1 MYTFTPKQPQMIKN
15 LLSFFAIFCALTLSA
30 QPGLV
35 IDYNTGTED
44 AFDCFLC
51 TEQQTAR
58 VRTGV
63 VTVATSE
70 STGAE
75 PCLLIEGQFAL
86 LKDINPGA
94 EDSGVKFL
102 TSRNGFAYFAAK
114 DPVNGGAVWVSDGS
128 EAGTIVFYDPDP
140 ANTSASI
147 TAMEF
152 GADGALY
159 LTLGTTLYR
168 FSEGVGSQLATSVTL
183 STDRDNFPGG
193 SITPYN
199 EGIAYVANGSE
210 EFTGGVFYATDT
222 VRRLAFI
229 PGQRSFDQAFAP
241 REVNGNLV
249 FSLEASL
256 SSPER
261 RSSYVYDAAADS
273 LRRYLNDDGE
283 SLFVERWYE
292 ISDSLRIGRV
302 QKDINTDDY
311 YTFDGINEPVKL
323 FGEGRFSLAAR
334 QTAPAVRV
342 GDTLIWQTEGGVFN
356 DIAIKMTD
364 GTEAG
369 TSTIYE
375 STSAESVSNL
385 LHAGGYV
392 FFIATLSSSRGPL
405 DFYRYELATGEL
417 VNFYSTPELAVPSA
431 RYSLQLLDVQDSE
444 LYFAGDVE
452 PDLGREL
459 YRINTGV
466 EVVSAPNP
474 RTAPA
479 LEVTLTS
486 ENFTVNAQ
494 GAGMANVTV
503 FDLNGRLLSRTTAN
517 LNAATPIDRY
527 AGIRIYVFEYA
538 GKVAV
543 RRVLGR

>member
-1 MYTFTPKQPQMIKN
+1 VIKN
-15 LLSFFAIFCALTLSA
+15 LLFLFAAFCAVDLSA
-30 QPGLV
+30 QPELI

-44 AFDCFLC
+44 AFECFLC

-63 VTVATSE
+63 VTVAVSE
-70 STGAE
+70 ATGAE

-94 EDSGVKFL
+94 DDAGVKFL

-128 EAGTIVFYDPDP
+128 EAGTTVFYDPDP
-140 ANTSASI
+140 ANTSSSI

-152 GADGALY
+152 GTNGALY

-168 FSEGVGSQLATSVTL
+168 FFDGEGTQLATSVTL

-210 EFTGGVFYATDT
+210 EFTGGLFYATDT

-241 REVNGNLV
+241 REVNGNLL
-249 FSLEASL
+249 FSLNASQ

-302 QKDINTDDY
+302 QIDINTDDY

-356 DIAIKMTD
+356 DIAIKITD
-364 GTEAG
+364 GTEEG

-375 STSAESVSNL
+375 STSAESVTNL
-385 LHAGGYV
+385 LHAGGYI
-392 FFIATLSSSRGPL
+392 FFVATLSSSRGPL
-405 DFYRYELATGEL
+405 DFYRYELASGEL
-417 VNFYSTPELAVPSA
+417 VNYYSTAMLETPTAS
-431 RYSLQLLDVQDSE
+431 YSLQLLDVQDSQ
-444 LYFAGDVE
+444 LYFSGDI
-452 PDLGREL
+452 DSDQGREL
-459 YRINTGV
+459 YRIDAGV
-466 EVVSAPNP
+466 EVVAVPSL
-474 RTAPA
+474 RRAPA
-479 LEVTLTS
+479 LDVTLTS
-486 ENFTVNAQ
+486 ENFTINTSGNGV
-494 GAGMANVTV
+494 ANVTV
-503 FDLNGRLLSRTTAN
+503 LGLDGRLISRGNAN
-517 LNAATPIDRY
+517 VNSATPIDRY
-527 AGIRIYVFEYA
+527 SGIRIYIFEFE